1 VAPTRPKNARRSY
14 PLDLSSI
21 LDRGNDPISPNI
33 GGEPGSRGES
43 AYSSDMPFNEDTW
56 EEYEDIEELPG
67 ADLRPKIL
75 ITGANGQLG
84 HDLTE
89 ILKKDYIVMAVTRH
103 EMDVVHPD
111 EVVATF
117 TLFEPNIVIHPAAYT
132 KVDACEE
139 NPEKA
144 FLVNAMGTQN
154 LALACEEFGSLMV
167 YISTDYVFDGTKG
180 KPYREYDHPT
190 PINVYGESKL
200 LGEEYVKQLLIRHFI
215 IRTSWLVGKRG
226 NNFVKTIVNLA
237 KEREELSV
245 VNDQFG
251 RPTFTSDLAT
261 AIRQLIETPYYGLY
275 HVTNQGETNWFEFAQ
290 EILRLSGQ
298 TDKIKLT
305 PQDSSTLDRP
315 AKRPMYS
322 VLDDFIWRVRGFS
335 PMRDW
340 KVALAEYMQDKDV
353 RRELGI

>member
-1 VAPTRPKNARRSY
+1 MATSRRSY
-14 PLDLSSI
+14 PLGLSSI
-21 LDRGNDPISPNI
+21 LARGNDPVGPNI
-33 GGEPGSRGES
+33 GGEPSSRGES
-43 AYSSDMPFNEDTW
+43 AYSSSLEFNEDNW
-56 EEYEDIEELPG
+56 EEFEEIEELPDQ
-67 ADLRPKIL
+67 DLRPKIL

-89 ILKKDYIVMAVTRH
+89 ILKKDYNVMAVSRH
-103 EMDVVHPD
+103 EMDVVKPD

-139 NPEKA
+139 DPEKA

-180 KPYREYDHPT
+180 TPYREYDHPH

-226 NNFVKTIVNLA
+226 SNFVKTIANLA
-237 KEREELSV
+237 RERKELSV

-251 RPTFTSDLAT
+251 RPTFTSDLAA

-275 HVTNQGETNWFEFAQ
+275 HVTNQGATSWFEFAE
-290 EILRLSGQ
+290 EILRQTGQLSGM
-298 TDKIKLT
+298 TLK
-305 PQDSSTLDRP
+305 PQGSAELDRP
-315 AKRPMYS
+315 AKRPSYS
-322 VLDDFIWRVRGFS
+322 VLDDFIWRVRGFA

-340 KVALAEYMQDKDV
+340 KVALAEYLQDKDV

>member
-1 VAPTRPKNARRSY
+1 MGASLTAAPAGGAVPVPQA
-14 PLDLSSI
+14 
-21 LDRGNDPISPNI
+21 RGNDPVFPNI
-33 GGEPGSRGES
+33 GGEPRSGERGES
-43 AYSSDMPFNEDTW
+43 AYSSETGFNEDTW
-56 EEYEDIEELPG
+56 EEFEEIEELP
-67 ADLRPKIL
+67 DQDQRPKIL

-89 ILKKDYIVMAVTRH
+89 ILKKDYNIMAVSRH
-103 EMDVVHPD
+103 EMDVVKPED
-111 EVVATF
+111 VVATF

-139 NPEKA
+139 HPEKA

-180 KPYREYDHPT
+180 TPYREYDRPN
-190 PINVYGESKL
+190 PVNVYGESKL

-215 IRTSWLVGKRG
+215 IRTSWLVGKKG

-237 KEREELSV
+237 RERNELSV
-245 VNDQFG
+245 VDDQYG
-251 RPTFTSDLAT
+251 RPTFTSDLAA
-261 AIRQLIETPYYGLY
+261 AIRQIIETPYYGLY

-290 EILRLSGQ
+290 EILRQCHLLEGI
-298 TDKIKLT
+298 TLK
-305 PQDSSTLDRP
+305 PQPSTELDRP
-315 AKRPMYS
+315 ARRPSYS
-322 VLDDFIWRVRGFS
+322 VLDDFIWRVRGFE

-340 KVALAEYMQDKDV
+340 KVALAEYLQDRDV
-353 RRELGI
+353 RQELGL

>member
-1 VAPTRPKNARRSY
+1 MANPTLTGLVQALARR
-14 PLDLSSI
+14 D
-21 LDRGNDPISPNI
+21 DPNTGLPDV
-33 GGEPGSRGES
+33 GGEAGGGSS
-43 AYSSDMPFNEDTW
+43 AYSSSDVGLNEDTW
-56 EEYEDIEELPG
+56 EEFEDIEELP
-67 ADLRPKIL
+67 DQDQRPKIL

-89 ILKKDYIVMAVTRH
+89 ILKKDYNVMAVSRH
-103 EMDVVHPD
+103 EMDVVKPED
-111 EVVATF
+111 VISTF

-154 LALACEEFGSLMV
+154 LALACEEFGALMV
-167 YISTDYVFDGTKG
+167 YISTDYVFDGTKN
-180 KPYREYDHPT
+180 KPYREYDHPN

-215 IRTSWLVGKRG
+215 IRTSWLVGKKG
-226 NNFVKTIVNLA
+226 GNFVKTIAKLA
-237 KEREELSV
+237 QERTELNV

-251 RPTFTSDLAT
+251 RPTFTSDLAA

-290 EILRLSGQ
+290 EIVRLVGKTEQ
-298 TDKIKLT
+298 VTVH
-305 PQDSSTLDRP
+305 PQQSTALDRP
-315 AKRPMYS
+315 ARRPAYS
-322 VLDDFIWRVRGFS
+322 VLDDFIWRVRGFR

-340 KVALAEYMQDKDV
+340 KVALAEYLQDK
-353 RRELGI
+353 